1 VIRGAVLHVCVSE
14 RKGTAK
20 QPVPK
25 ALLREDFGLEGDA
38 HAGSGHRQV
47 SLLAEADIHSLRT
60 PDFDPPP
67 GAFGE
72 NLVVTGLALRDLG
85 IGSRVGIAEAEL
97 EVTQLGKV
105 CHSRCE
111 IYARTGDCVMPRAGV
126 FARVTRGGWVAAG
139 APVEV
144 LESMPRQVIQA
155 AVLTVSDRCAAGTM
169 TDAAGPAVAD
179 ELRRVLSARIAW
191 AGVVPDEADAI
202 SRALN
207 DLVERGLDL
216 VVTTG
221 GTGCAA
227 RDVTPEA
234 TRAVIHRE
242 VPGLA
247 EAMRTAS
254 AAVTP
259 HAWLQRGVCGIRES
273 SLILNLPGSP
283 KAAVENLLAVLPAL
297 PHAIDLLRGK
307 TAH

>member
-1 VIRGAVLHVCVSE
+1 
-14 RKGTAK
+14 
-20 QPVPK
+20 
-25 ALLREDFGLEGDA
+25 
-38 HAGSGHRQV
+38 
-47 SLLAEADIHSLRT
+47 
-60 PDFDPPP
+60 
-67 GAFGE
+67 
-72 NLVVTGLALRDLG
+72 
-85 IGSRVGIAEAEL
+85 
-97 EVTQLGKV
+97 
-105 CHSRCE
+105 
-111 IYARTGDCVMPRAGV
+111 
-126 FARVTRGGWVAAG
+126 
-139 APVEV
+139 
-144 LESMPRQVIQA
+144 
-155 AVLTVSDRCAAGTM
+155 VLTVSDRCAAGTM
-169 TDAAGPAVAD
+169 TDAAGPAIAD
-179 ELRRVLSARIAW
+179 ELRWGLSARIAW

-234 TRAVIHRE
+234 TRAVIDRE

-247 EAMRTAS
+247 EAMRVAS
-254 AAVTP
+254 SGVTP
-259 HAWLQRGVCGIRES
+259 HAWLQRGVCGIREF